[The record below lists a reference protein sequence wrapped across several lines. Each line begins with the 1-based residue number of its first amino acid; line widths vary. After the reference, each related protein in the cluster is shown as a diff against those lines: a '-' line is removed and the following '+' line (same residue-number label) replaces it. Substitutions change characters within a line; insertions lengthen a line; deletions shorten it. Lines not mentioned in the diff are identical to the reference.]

1 MIYVS
6 IFECWVL
13 NRVPAILG
21 DEPLVLDSR
30 KKSVKLGSGDGN
42 DIVIKE
48 KSFSHNQI
56 IFNRYKNH
64 VKSL

>member
-1 MIYVS
+1 MLELKMIYIS

-30 KKSVKLGSGDGN
+30 KISVTLGSGDEN
-42 DIVIKE
+42 DFVIRE
-48 KSFSHNQI
+48 KSFSVNHLK
-56 IFNRYKNH
+56 FNR
-64 VKSL
+64 